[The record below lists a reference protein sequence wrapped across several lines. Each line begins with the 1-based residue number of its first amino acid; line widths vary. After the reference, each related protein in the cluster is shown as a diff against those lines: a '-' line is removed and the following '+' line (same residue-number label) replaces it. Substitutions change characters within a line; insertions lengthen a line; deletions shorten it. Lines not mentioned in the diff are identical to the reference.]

1 MKLFTNYYFS
11 GVTLLFLGL
20 IRFGGFPPVAHPTS
34 TTTPTASS
42 AAAASA
48 TATATPAVPTQPP
61 EERFETQLASLRDMG
76 FSDNSR
82 NLRALLASGGDVE
95 SAIEFLLRM

>member
-1 MKLFTNYYFS
+1 M
-11 GVTLLFLGL
+11 
-20 IRFGGFPPVAHPTS
+20 AHPSS
-34 TTTPTASS
+34 TATPTASS
-42 AAAASA
+42 ASAAA
-48 TATATPAVPTQPP
+48 TTPATPAVPTQPP